1 MKAGTNAPSAP
12 NGVVR
17 CRPYVSLFICRRRPS
32 LWVAICWILFACG
45 LTSKAAESAD
55 ALRFDSEIRPILAA
69 HCVKCHSGDK
79 PKGDLRLDQ
88 LKPDFNDEGIREHWL
103 TVLDRVSTGEMP
115 PKAKPRPAAK
125 DVKALS
131 SWIAGEAKIAL
142 AARRAQQG
150 RVVLRRL
157 NRTEYENTIR
167 DLLGVDVDLKEM
179 LPLDSSANGFD
190 NVGNALHTSS
200 FLMEKYLDAANIA
213 LDEAIANRP
222 RPKTVFTRYIVKDQ
236 NCVRHAQ
243 ERVFRKLDDG
253 VAFFT
258 SSAWDGLNVDMWPND
273 RGRYRFRLSASTIQS
288 AQKPVTFRVWQGSAG
303 MGGAP
308 GHLVGY
314 FDAPI
319 DKPKVFEFIEH
330 VEPHTGFSILP
341 YGLAGAGQVDK
352 IGADKWDG
360 PGLAVQWVEI
370 EGPLNDIWPP
380 ESHRRIFG
388 DLPQAKSSDN
398 YGDRF
403 EVVSTDPL
411 ADAERIIRNFARR
424 AFRRS
429 VTDDDIKPF
438 VALVDAKLTEKRS
451 FEQAVRCG
459 LLGVMVS
466 PDFLFFRE
474 SAGKLDDFALASRL
488 SYFLWSTMPD
498 EELMGLAEKHQLH
511 ESEKLHQQVER
522 MLNDAKASA
531 FTKNFV
537 GQWLGLREIDST
549 DPSQQLY
556 PEFDDMLKAS
566 MLRETELFFEE
577 ILKHDLSLTNF
588 IDSDFTMLN
597 GRLAKLYGIP
607 GVEGWEFKKITLP
620 PDSHRGGLL
629 TMASVLKVTANGTN
643 TSPVI
648 RGAWVLDRILG
659 TPPPHP
665 PADVPAI
672 QPDTRGATTIRE
684 QLAKHRQLASCA
696 GCHSKIDPPGFALE
710 SFDVIGGWR
719 ENYRTTGLGKEVML
733 DGHRM
738 PYLKGP
744 KVDPSDVMP
753 DGKTFADIDE
763 FKKLLLAQ
771 KDQVAHSLT
780 EKLITYATG
789 GPPEP
794 DDLPQVDAIVGRIR
808 EKNYGFRTLVHAVV
822 ESEMFRTK

>member
-1 MKAGTNAPSAP
+1 
-12 NGVVR
+12 
-17 CRPYVSLFICRRRPS
+17 
-32 LWVAICWILFACG
+32 
-45 LTSKAAESAD
+45 
-55 ALRFDSEIRPILAA
+55 
-69 HCVKCHSGDK
+69 VKCHSGEK
-79 PKGDLRLDQ
+79 AKGDFRIDQ
-88 LKPDFNDEGIREHWL
+88 LKPDFADEVTREHWL
-103 TVLDRVSTGEMP
+103 TIMDRVTAGEMP
-115 PKAKPRPAAK
+115 PKAKPRPSAK
-125 DVKALS
+125 DIQALS
-131 SWIAGEAKIAL
+131 TWINVNAQVAL
-142 AARRAQQG
+142 AARRTEQG

-167 DLLGVDVDLKEM
+167 DLLGVDVDLKDA
-179 LPLDSSANGFD
+179 LPMDGSASGFD
-190 NVGNALHTSS
+190 NVGSALHTSS
-200 FLMEKYLDAANIA
+200 FLMDKYLEAANIA

-222 RPKTVFTRYIVKDQ
+222 RPKTTFTRYVIADQGCVKRSD
-236 NCVRHAQ
+236 
-243 ERVFRKLDDG
+243 EKVFRKLDDG
-253 VAFFT
+253 VAFF
-258 SSAWDGLNVDMWPND
+258 SSAAWNALNVDMWPND
-273 RGRYRFRLSASTIQS
+273 RGRYRFRVSASTIQS
-288 AQKPVTFRVWQGSAG
+288 TDKPVIFRVWQGSAG

-319 DKPKVFEFIEH
+319 DKPTVFEFVEH

-341 YGLAGAGQVDK
+341 YGLSHSGEVNK
-352 IGADKWDG
+352 VGADKWEG

-370 EGPLNDIWPP
+370 EGPLNEVWPP

-388 DLPQAKSSDN
+388 DLPQVKSSDN

-403 EVVSTDPL
+403 EVVSTNPHE
-411 ADAERIIRNFARR
+411 DAERIIRNFARR
-424 AFRRS
+424 AFRRT
-429 VTDDDIKPF
+429 VTDEEVRPF
-438 VALVDAKLTEKRS
+438 VSLVGAKLAEKRS

-459 LLGVMVS
+459 LLGVMIS
-466 PDFLFFRE
+466 PNFLFFRE
-474 SAGKLDDFALASRL
+474 KAGPKLDDFSLASRL

-498 EELMGLAEKHQLH
+498 DELMTLAEKHELG
-511 ESEKLHQQVER
+511 KPDTLHQQVER
-522 MLNDAKASA
+522 MLNSPKAAA

-537 GQWLGLREIDST
+537 GQWLGLRDLEAT
-549 DPSQQLY
+549 EPSQQLY
-556 PEFDDMLKAS
+556 PEFDEMLKAS
-566 MLRETELFFEE
+566 MLLETESFFNEV
-577 ILKHDLSLTNF
+577 LRNDLSLTNF
-588 IDSDFTMLN
+588 IDSDFAMLN
-597 GRLAKLYGIP
+597 GRLAAHYGIS
-607 GVEGWEFKKITLP
+607 GVEGWDFRKVHVP
-620 PDSHRGGLL
+620 PESHRGGLL

-733 DGHRM
+733 NGHRM

-744 KVDPSDVMP
+744 VVDPSGTTT
-753 DGKTFADIDE
+753 DGKSFADIDE
-763 FKKLLLAQ
+763 FKKLLLNE

-789 GPPEP
+789 GPSEP
-794 DDLPQVDAIVGRIR
+794 ADREQVNAIVSRDR
-808 EKNYGFRTLVHAVV
+808 EKNYGFRTLVHEVV
-822 ESEMFRTK
+822 QSELFRTK